1 MKTRRKPTFKWIRKP
16 GIQVEQKT
24 KNIRDPSGA
33 ENEDATSIQVEEKM
47 NPKQRLRWSRKR
59 NQDQHSSGVE
69 NNNET
74 SKDETDSRA
83 E

>member
-1 MKTRRKPTFKWIRKP
+1 MKWIRKP
-16 GIQVEQKT
+16 GIQMEKKT

-59 NQDQHSSGVE
+59 NQDQRSSGVE

-74 SKDETDSRA
+74 SKGETDSRA